1 MADKTNAV
9 DPFRA
14 IADPT
19 RRAVLDLLASD
30 ELTVSELV
38 ERFHMSQ
45 PAISQHLRVLRQ
57 AGLVRG
63 RREGRKRVYQIRPEQ
78 LKPISE
84 WVSQYERFWK
94 QKLRNLGNFL
104 ENGQ

>member
-1 MADKTNAV
+1 MAKKTETI

-14 IADPT
+14 VADST
-19 RRAVLDLLASD
+19 RRAVLDLLASN
-30 ELTVSELV
+30 ELTVNELV
-38 ERFHMSQ
+38 DQFRMSQ

-57 AGLVRG
+57 AGLVKD
-63 RREGRKRVYQIRPEQ
+63 RRVGRKRVYQIRPEQ

-94 QKLRNLGNFL
+94 QKLRKLGKFS
-104 ENGQ
+104 ESDQ